1 MMEKII
7 YENKSDNIV
16 IQVTFDRPQEMI
28 DMLDAILWGTNGPI
42 YSKTGIAEKVHNTVQ
57 MHSILLKKSGKI
69 IGICGLSERTIKIG
83 NEWVTSQYVRNFSV
97 DKAYQ
102 GKGYSKLLM
111 DNLKKYF
118 TSILPEPYI
127 GYAFIEGSNVRSQ
140 KVADF
145 LGYPIVRKFDTTLF
159 SRLFPKRQSNARRA
173 IKADHNTIK
182 NHLTEFYKDYSF
194 VQFYKTFY
202 KDDYFILEENGAI
215 VAGVQAFKVK
225 WKVHTMRGFS
235 GKIMMN
241 VLPHIPI
248 ANRLFHPDFKFLV
261 FDSMFCKEGK
271 EEQLLELLGHV
282 LSEFGD
288 VYSGWVMLDQEAPLY
303 KKLNE
308 INKWGILN
316 SIQSPFPAAVVMN
329 VHGLPESVLEE
340 AKNQPAY
347 IAGFDCI

>member
-1 MMEKII
+1 MEKII
-7 YENKSDNIV
+7 YEDKSDDIV
-16 IQVTFDRPQEMI
+16 IQVTFERPQEMI
-28 DMLDAILWGTNGPI
+28 DMLDSILWGTNGPI

-69 IGICGLSERTIKIG
+69 IGICGLSERTVKVG
-83 NEWVTSQYVRNFSV
+83 KEWVSSHYVRNFSV

-127 GYAFIEGSNVRSQ
+127 AYAFIEGSNVRSQ

-159 SRLFPKRQSNARRA
+159 SRLFPKKYASARRA
-173 IKADHNTIK
+173 TKSDHENIK
-182 NHLTEFYKDYSF
+182 NHLNEFYKDYSF

-202 KDDYFILEENGAI
+202 KDDYFVLEENDDI
-215 VAGVQAFKVK
+215 IAGVQAFKVK
-225 WKVHTMRGFS
+225 WNVHSMKGFS

-241 VLPHIPI
+241 VLPYIPI

-261 FDSMFCKEGK
+261 FDSMFCKAGK
-271 EEQLLELLGHV
+271 EKELLLLLEDV
-282 LSEFGD
+282 LNRFGD
-288 VYSGWVMLDQEAPLY
+288 VYSGWVMLDQQAPLY
-303 KKLNE
+303 QTLNK

-316 SIQSPFPAAVVMN
+316 SIQAPFPAAVVMN
-329 VHGLPESVLEE
+329 VHGLSESVLEE

>member
-1 MMEKII
+1 MEKII
-7 YENKSDNIV
+7 YEDKSEDI
-16 IQVTFDRPQEMI
+16 IIEVTFKRPQEMI
-28 DMLDAILWGTNGPI
+28 DMLDSILWGTNGPI
-42 YSKTGIAEKVHNTVQ
+42 YSKTAIAEKVHNTIN
-57 MHSILLKKSGKI
+57 MHSILLKKAGKI
-69 IGICGLSERTIKIG
+69 IGICGLSERTVKVG
-83 NEWVTSQYVRNFSV
+83 NQWVTAQYVRNFSV

-118 TSILPEPYI
+118 VSILPEPYI

-145 LGYPIVRKFDTTLF
+145 LGYPIVRHFDTTLF
-159 SRLFPKRQSNARRA
+159 SRLFPKQLANARRA
-173 IKADHNTIK
+173 TKADHNLIK
-182 NHLTEFYKDYSF
+182 KHLTAFYKDYSF

-202 KDDYFILEENGAI
+202 KDDYFVLEENGEI
-215 VAGVQAFKVK
+215 IAGVQAFKVQ
-225 WKVHTMRGFS
+225 WKVHTITGFS

-241 VLPHIPI
+241 VLPYIPI
-248 ANRLFHPDFKFLV
+248 ANRLFHPNFKFLV

-271 EEQLLELLGHV
+271 EEQLLQLLEDV
-282 LSEFGD
+282 LSRFGD
-288 VYSGWVMLDQEAPLY
+288 VYSGWLMLDQKAPIY
-303 KKLNE
+303 QKLNK

-316 SIQSPFPAAVVMN
+316 SIQAPFPAAVVMN
-329 VHGLPESVLEE
+329 VHGLPISVLED

>member
-1 MMEKII
+1 MEKII
-7 YENKSDNIV
+7 YEDKSDDIV
-16 IQVTFDRPQEMI
+16 IEVTLQRPQEMI
-28 DMLDAILWGTNGPI
+28 DMLSSILWGTNGPI
-42 YSKTGIAEKVHNTVQ
+42 YSKTGIAEKVHNTVN
-57 MHSILLKKSGKI
+57 MHSILLKKAGKI
-69 IGICGLSERTIKIG
+69 IGICGLSERTLKIG
-83 NEWVTSQYVRNFSV
+83 DQWVTGQYVRNFSV

-111 DNLKKYF
+111 DNLKNYF
-118 TSILPEPYI
+118 TSILPEPYV

-159 SRLFPKRQSNARRA
+159 SRLFPRQHPNARRA
-173 IKADHNTIK
+173 AKADHDNIK
-182 NHLTEFYKDYSF
+182 NCLTEFYKNYSF

-202 KDDYFILEENGAI
+202 KDDYFVLEENGELI
-215 VAGVQAFKVK
+215 AGVQAFKVK
-225 WKVHTMRGFS
+225 WNVHNIKGFS

-241 VLPHIPI
+241 VLPYIPI
-248 ANRLFHPDFKFLV
+248 ANRLFHPNFKFLV

-271 EEQLLELLGHV
+271 EEQLLQLLEDV
-282 LSEFGD
+282 LNRFDD
-288 VYSGWVMLDQEAPLY
+288 VYSGWVMLDQKAPLY
-303 KKLNE
+303 QNLNK

-329 VHGLPESVLEE
+329 VHGLPVSVLEE

>member
-1 MMEKII
+1 M
-7 YENKSDNIV
+7 
-16 IQVTFDRPQEMI
+16 
-28 DMLDAILWGTNGPI
+28 
-42 YSKTGIAEKVHNTVQ
+42 
-57 MHSILLKKSGKI
+57 
-69 IGICGLSERTIKIG
+69 
-83 NEWVTSQYVRNFSV
+83 
-97 DKAYQ
+97 
-102 GKGYSKLLM
+102 
-111 DNLKKYF
+111 
-118 TSILPEPYI
+118 PEPYI

-159 SRLFPKRQSNARRA
+159 SRLFPKSKSNARRA
-173 IKADHNTIK
+173 TKDDHENIKT
-182 NHLTEFYKDYSF
+182 HLTEFYKDYSF

-202 KDDYFILEENGAI
+202 KDDYFILEENGEI

-225 WKVHTMRGFS
+225 WKVHTIRGFS

-241 VLPHIPI
+241 VLPYIPI

-261 FDSMFCKEGK
+261 FDSMFCKEAK
-271 EEQLLELLGHV
+271 EEQLLELLAHV
-282 LSEFGD
+282 LSQFGD

-303 KKLNE
+303 QKLNK

-329 VHGLPESVLEE
+329 VHGLPETVLEK